1 MPVYELADNETGK
14 ILSVEGDS
22 PPTQAD
28 VAELFAAYG
37 NQAYLP
43 DADNDSYDLE
53 LAGETGKAVVRGFGK
68 GLLSAVGGLSALANT
83 VTDNIGLEEL
93 IDSGEEN
100 EVIRLAN
107 QGKKAIDESIGVGD
121 EYRDRWLVGAAEGFG
136 SIGSIFVGGGIGG
149 LAGRAGGLSGAAF
162 GAGAGSVITGAGL
175 GTSNQQDRLAE
186 SRSRGIEVSSGKEDA
201 SNVLGAFIGSFEA
214 FVPFKILGK
223 MAFVGGTTAKKK
235 FIEALGNAGARALEE
250 GSQEVISGLLQ
261 DAVQKN
267 IVAYDPDIEVGESL
281 WDDFTM
287 GGASAFT
294 LDLLTNAFLKKRGS
308 ITKDAELEREA
319 QFREEEEQQN
329 TYFSDQAEQRK
340 SQIEQERRKRR
351 LDALNN
357 KADELTQTQEAERA
371 ALQLEAENARYRF
384 DPLMPY
390 NENLN
395 LKGTD
400 LAASQ
405 VKALQAK
412 NYASQI
418 ASAATRS
425 GEGFPASGDF
435 TVKEELNPE
444 GTSFKVVHSE
454 TGQQYGQS
462 SLEREDA
469 IHLMSNLNDQ
479 IIRRSVNR
487 GILDSIDETSE
498 NYSPEQAESL
508 YFIGQK
514 LNNPDRDTITGPMLN
529 EAGGTTGP
537 NYQEN
542 LSINSLHQS
551 QHGVPPLTDRG
562 EKIYKDL
569 SNLTVAQKINLER
582 VKKGLPEANEFSLV
596 ETKAALGKDFPKVFD
611 LLSDA
616 KSTETG
622 TLGDFGSVG
631 QELEQSRNKYQNDKQ
646 VKEDLLNILEKKN
659 ITSDI
664 NSPEVQYIFKRL
676 VGEADI
682 SSMSTS
688 QRAYLVKELSTR
700 LPVLPQP
707 ATIPD
712 FTPNPYTAEQYETA
726 LENSLSTGDGSV
738 ISIKEV
744 LGDVGSDKRANV
756 IATAINKKL
765 LSNGLID
772 SEGVFQERLLLEAPK
787 VVEEKAVSVDLEPY
801 SESDPTSFPDITGIP
816 DPIVFEKNFK
826 KKLKSL
832 GLEDVGLRV
841 LGTLRDAPTTRDGT
855 LIYEKGDD
863 KKVGRTVAYYKP
875 SVKTIFLGIDR
886 SSQALSN
893 QGQEVTP
900 QALEDAL
907 AEVLD
912 HEMVH
917 AVRDLDLWTKK
928 EWESLERL
936 AKTKMFPGKDN
947 ITFFDEARGRYSE
960 LSPVGQM
967 EEAVAEL
974 IRVGRKDK
982 SLITGKPKSLIKKM
996 FSFFEKLSN
1005 AIKGSGFNTLD
1016 QVFESTLGSLESGEI
1031 GARTRGEIRTLRATE
1046 KKMRALP
1053 DRGIGREA
1061 DVIDLDDVELDPE
1074 SINSEVEVVSAMND
1088 KFSRTSP
1095 VRAKTPKRK
1104 IKAYKLFNIKGKD
1117 RSNLYPLFV
1126 DSNTPVETD
1135 VWVEAK
1141 AGEINPKTGKVK
1153 SSLGDLAFRPGW
1165 HSGDTPSAKHI
1176 GGISDKKYGGK
1187 KPDYRKANQVWAEVE
1202 VPNDFNWQSEANNRA
1217 SVVKAGPR
1225 KGLLNVREAHITNEI
1240 PVDGNYRYKTNP
1252 NMEGN
1257 WIISGSMKV
1266 NKLLTPDQKK
1276 KVLEKNGIQD
1286 LPTLPEVI
1294 DQKGLSF
1301 DQLRKEAK
1309 KELQEYY
1316 PEKYKELTGVNFIRA
1331 SKSLDRSF
1339 NQQLEPASKGINVAT
1354 DGENNYADLIVTGQ
1368 KKLETRDTDS
1378 LRPYVGKRV
1387 GIVETKKGQ
1396 KAKLV
1401 GYATVGEPVVVNQ
1414 KEFENLRDAHLVPS
1428 GSKFDI
1434 KEGQTK
1440 HLYEMINPEK
1450 LSRPLDASST
1460 TGIRA
1465 RDIKKVLE
1473 ENILVSKGDSSV
1485 NDNIQVTYSE
1495 EFNANALAQEEIKSY
1510 REQSEALDKIIES
1523 IPESSITRGYAEDNE
1538 KFQDD
1543 IAAQQSGVKP
1553 LSFQSVSHT
1562 YGRLDKII
1570 YNVADKFI
1578 GLKNIEDA
1586 INKGRKLVNLPSIET
1601 IDSAYAGEQSISG
1614 KAGNLFREFEETR
1627 KKPLAEKIA
1636 KSGLSRE
1643 QVDEFIT
1650 LRHAI
1655 ERNNRI
1661 ALRDPS
1667 RNPESMPGSG
1677 SLPTGEVLTNSFVKA
1692 RMRDLYNLTW
1702 NDATQSW
1709 DGGNKRSKNLSSVV
1723 KDLDQIINETLDRSI
1738 NGGLLSKEAADSIR
1752 SIYKYYAPLQG
1763 KNIEDDF
1770 AATIN
1775 GVSGKSFSVKG
1786 GEVRGALGRQSAALS
1801 PVSNIISNAEKTITR
1816 SLNNKEFGQ
1825 KLVSL
1830 IGNNPNPDFWEVYSP
1845 KNPRYKKNF
1854 SKKYIYIGLD
1864 PDLSKGNYKSIPP
1877 GMNKKDFI
1885 ETIDFVPDR
1894 NTEDLIGVK
1903 IDGEQYYV
1911 DIKGDDRLREA
1922 LIVSDSNSSN
1932 AIVGTLGKLNRF
1944 LSMVNTQLN
1953 PEFVVGNFVKDIQ
1966 TAVFNIIGEQD
1977 MPGGKARNQK
1987 LVKKVLKDTIPSMGV
2002 FYKLLKSYNVKDGTF
2017 RGDLTGISAKDQA
2030 DAKEFLEAGAKA
2042 DWFYARQPEEQ
2053 AQAIDNMVDMANGT
2067 FSGTF
2072 RKRYQGVMQFVENA
2086 NSAVE
2091 NAVRLATF
2099 KAARDSFLDSGIRRE
2114 EAVAKA
2120 ADLAK
2125 NLTVNFNR
2133 KGMQGDLLNSL
2144 YLFFNASV
2152 QGTRNFARGLFGP
2165 KGNPFSPEASR
2176 KKQGMVASLT
2186 LFSTLLAE
2194 MGEEESEINPETG
2207 RSFYSEIPDFI
2218 KERNIVIMAD
2228 PSVKEGVN
2236 TSNTYIGK
2244 DGKEFDG
2251 SQRYYLIPLPYGYNV
2266 FSYLG
2271 QSISEIGRGNMSPL
2285 KAASNL
2291 TSAMMGSFSP
2301 VGISPIPT
2309 FAQPFF
2315 EISQNE
2321 NFFGAPI
2328 YKDAAMFGGTGP
2340 DSALSMRSTPE
2351 AFKFLAETANILTQ
2365 PGNGNKYEKGAV
2377 DISPDSLEHL
2387 FDFALGG
2394 AGQFGKRT
2402 KDLAEKIL
2410 SGEEIAES
2418 REIPFVRRLMG
2429 ESNDRGSQSDY
2440 YERRALLNNKKTAYL
2455 AMQGA
2460 ERTSYK
2466 EGNEDYLKMLYSLKN
2481 IESRLKKLRTK
2492 RKDAEKFAASSP
2504 SHAKKFAEFEK
2515 KVFDYE
2521 SELYN
2526 AFNKRYDEIVGRDK

>member
-1 MPVYELADNETGK
+1 MSVYELVDNETGK

-22 PPTQAD
+22 PPNQAD
-28 VAELFAAYG
+28 IAELFAAYG
-37 NQAYLP
+37 DQAYLP
-43 DADNDSYDLE
+43 ESDNDSYDLD
-53 LAGETGKAVVRGFGK
+53 LAGEMGKAVVRGFGK
-68 GLLSAVGGLSALANT
+68 GVLSAGSGLAALANT
-83 VTDNIGLEEL
+83 VTDNIGLEGL
-93 IDSGEEN
+93 IDGGEEN
-100 EVIRLAN
+100 ELIRLAN
-107 QGKKAIDESIGVGD
+107 QGKKSIDESIGVGD
-121 EYRDRWLVGAAEGFG
+121 EYRDKWLVGAAEGFG
-136 SIGSIFVGGGIGG
+136 SIGSIFAGGGIGG
-149 LAGRAGGLSGAAF
+149 IIGRAGGL
-162 GAGAGSVITGAGL
+162 AGAVAGATTGSVTAGVGL
-175 GTSNQQDRLAE
+175 GTSVQQDKVAE
-186 SRSRGIEVSSGKEDA
+186 SRSRGIEVSKGQEDSA
-201 SNVLGAFIGSFEA
+201 NVLGAFIGGFEA
-214 FVPFKILGK
+214 FVPLKILGK
-223 MAFVGGTTAKKK
+223 LSFVGGTTAKKK
-235 FIEALGNAGARALEE
+235 FIESLGNASVRALEE
-250 GSQEVISGLLQ
+250 GTQEAISGLLQ

-267 IVAYDPDIEVGESL
+267 IVAYDPDIEMGESL

-294 LDLLTNAFLKKRGS
+294 LDLLTNAFIKKRGS

-357 KADELTQTQEAERA
+357 KADALTQGQEAEKA
-371 ALQLEAENARYRF
+371 ALQLEAENARYNF

-390 NENLN
+390 SENLN
-395 LKGTD
+395 LEGTD

-405 VKALQAK
+405 IKALQAK
-412 NYASQI
+412 DYASQI
-418 ASAATRS
+418 ASAATKS
-425 GEGFPASGDF
+425 GEGFPTSGDF
-435 TVKEELNPE
+435 TITEELTPE
-444 GTSFKVVHSE
+444 GTTFKVVHSE
-454 TGQQYGQS
+454 TDQQYGQS

-487 GILDSIDETSE
+487 GILDSIDETPE

-508 YFIGQK
+508 YFVGQK
-514 LNNPDRDTITGPMLN
+514 LNNPDRDTITVPMLN

-551 QHGVPPLTDRG
+551 QYGVPPLTDRG

-582 VKKGLPEANEFSLV
+582 VKKGLPEANEFSLS
-596 ETKAALGKDFPKVFD
+596 EAKAALGKNFPKVFD
-611 LLSDA
+611 LLSEA

-659 ITSDI
+659 ITSNI
-664 NSPEVQYIFKRL
+664 NSPEIQYIFKRL

-688 QRAYLVKELSTR
+688 QKAYLVKELSTR

-707 ATIPD
+707 ANIPD

-726 LENSLSTGDGSV
+726 LENSLFTGDGSV
-738 ISIKEV
+738 ISIKEA
-744 LGDVGSDKRANV
+744 LGDVGTDKRANV
-756 IATAINKKL
+756 IAAAINKKL
-765 LSNGLID
+765 QSKGLVD

-787 VVEEKAVSVDLEPY
+787 VVEEEAVSVDLEPY

-826 KKLKSL
+826 KKLKSI

-936 AKTKMFPGKDN
+936 AKTKMFPGEDN

-996 FSFFEKLSN
+996 FSFFEKLSS

-1104 IKAYKLFNIKGKD
+1104 ID
-1117 RSNLYPLFV
+1117 
-1126 DSNTPVETD
+1126 D
-1135 VWVEAK
+1135 
-1141 AGEINPKTGKVK
+1141 
-1153 SSLGDLAFRPGW
+1153 
-1165 HSGDTPSAKHI
+1165 
-1176 GGISDKKYGGK
+1176 
-1187 KPDYRKANQVWAEVE
+1187 
-1202 VPNDFNWQSEANNRA
+1202 
-1217 SVVKAGPR
+1217 
-1225 KGLLNVREAHITNEI
+1225 
-1240 PVDGNYRYKTNP
+1240 
-1252 NMEGN
+1252 
-1257 WIISGSMKV
+1257 
-1266 NKLLTPDQKK
+1266 
-1276 KVLEKNGIQD
+1276 
-1286 LPTLPEVI
+1286 
-1294 DQKGLSF
+1294 
-1301 DQLRKEAK
+1301 
-1309 KELQEYY
+1309 
-1316 PEKYKELTGVNFIRA
+1316 
-1331 SKSLDRSF
+1331 
-1339 NQQLEPASKGINVAT
+1339 
-1354 DGENNYADLIVTGQ
+1354 
-1368 KKLETRDTDS
+1368 
-1378 LRPYVGKRV
+1378 
-1387 GIVETKKGQ
+1387 
-1396 KAKLV
+1396 
-1401 GYATVGEPVVVNQ
+1401 
-1414 KEFENLRDAHLVPS
+1414 
-1428 GSKFDI
+1428 
-1434 KEGQTK
+1434 
-1440 HLYEMINPEK
+1440 
-1450 LSRPLDASST
+1450 
-1460 TGIRA
+1460 
-1465 RDIKKVLE
+1465 
-1473 ENILVSKGDSSV
+1473 
-1485 NDNIQVTYSE
+1485 IQVTYSE

-1523 IPESSITRGYAEDNE
+1523 IPESSITRGYAENNE

-1578 GLKNIEDA
+1578 GLKNIEDT

-1661 ALRDPS
+1661 ALRDPN

-1709 DGGNKRSKNLSSVV
+1709 DGGNKRSDNLSSVV

-1775 GVSGKSFSVKG
+1775 GVSGKSFSIKG
-1786 GEVRGALGRQSAALS
+1786 TEVRGALGRQSAALS

-1903 IDGEQYYV
+1903 IGGEQYYV

-1953 PEFVVGNFVKDIQ
+1953 PEFVIGNFVRDIQ

-2271 QSISEIGRGNMSPL
+2271 QAISEIGRGNMSPL

-2365 PGNGNKYEKGAV
+2365 PGNGSKYEKGAV

-2402 KDLAEKIL
+2402 KGLAEKIL

-2492 RKDAEKFAASSP
+2492 RKDAERFAANSP

-2515 KVFDYE
+2515 EVFDYE